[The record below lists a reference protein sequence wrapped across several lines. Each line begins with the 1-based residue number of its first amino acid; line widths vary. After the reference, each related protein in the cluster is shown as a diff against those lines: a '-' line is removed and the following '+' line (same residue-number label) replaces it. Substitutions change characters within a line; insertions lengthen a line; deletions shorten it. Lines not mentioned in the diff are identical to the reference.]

1 MGRQGAREDEEDD
14 QKTYKDRKWD
24 DWKDHH
30 PWGEGN
36 KMASVEEG
44 ELQDSNSSS
53 EEEDNESKQAPS
65 VLKFKNDGSFL
76 EMFKKMQEQNKDSKE
91 SNVPKEAEK
100 VSVKSEPSDNSSNIS
115 EIKKEEVSQKKPGL
129 LSMVR

>member
-1 MGRQGAREDEEDD
+1 MG
-14 QKTYKDRKWD
+14 
-24 DWKDHH
+24 
-30 PWGEGN
+30 GN

-76 EMFKKMQEQNKDSKE
+76 EMFKKMQEQDSKE

-129 LSMVR
+129 LSMVGKRRG

>member
-1 MGRQGAREDEEDD
+1 
-14 QKTYKDRKWD
+14 
-24 DWKDHH
+24 
-30 PWGEGN
+30 
-36 KMASVEEG
+36 MASVEEG
-44 ELQDSNSSS
+44 ELQDSNSST